1 MVDEIFLLYSV
12 VGKWCSYNF
21 DYIDNPTDHEKFKG
35 MSQTS
40 ALMKYK
46 EEDKNFAG
54 LISDVEIDHLNKTI
68 FDNYPMIDMF

>member
-1 MVDEIFLLYSV
+1 
-12 VGKWCSYNF
+12 
-21 DYIDNPTDHEKFKG
+21 